1 MQIVIDI
8 DDSYYEILKHDVE
21 HGLDF
26 RPCKIIVDGKPLQE
40 AKWQKKRVEE
50 TDNIITEWQIAQCS
64 NCKRWHTTPYMYYF
78 YEYKYCPFC
87 GAKMEV
93 TESADSN

>member
-1 MQIVIDI
+1 MQMLIDI
-8 DDSYYEILKHDVE
+8 SPKAMDDIKNDRASRCFLQNKILN
-21 HGLDF
+21 
-26 RPCKIIVDGKPLQE
+26 GKQLPE
-40 AKWQKKRVEE
+40 AEWQKKKIEYEE
-50 TDNIITEWQIAQCS
+50 TYITEWQVAQCS

-93 TESADSN
+93 TESGDSN